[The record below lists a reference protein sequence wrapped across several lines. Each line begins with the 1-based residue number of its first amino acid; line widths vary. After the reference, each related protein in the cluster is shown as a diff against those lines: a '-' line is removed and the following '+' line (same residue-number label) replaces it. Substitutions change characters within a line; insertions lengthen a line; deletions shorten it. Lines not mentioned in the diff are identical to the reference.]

1 MESSEFAY
9 DVGAAD
15 FDEKVVAASHRVP
28 VVVDFWA
35 PWCGPCR
42 SLKPI
47 LEKLADEYAGRFLL
61 ARLNSDEAPDL
72 SRRYQVRSIPSVKA
86 FRDGVVIDEF
96 VGALPESAVREFLDR
111 LQPQPADLLRS
122 EAAAHQAAGNTAEA
136 QRVLLDA
143 LQLAPRH
150 EGVRLDLAA
159 LQLASG
165 ALDAAATTLDFS
177 FADEEPRAQTLRT
190 RLALARDAGD
200 VASLAAAVSA
210 RPQDP
215 AARIAL
221 AKALAAGQ
229 DYRRALAEL
238 LVAVRLD
245 RNYADQLAR
254 RTMLQ
259 LFDLLADEP
268 GADETVREY
277 RRALSAALN

>member
-42 SLKPI
+42 ALKPI
-47 LEKLADEYAGRFLL
+47 LEKLADECAGRFLL
-61 ARLNSDEAPDL
+61 ARLNSDEAPHL

-122 EAAAHQAAGNTAEA
+122 EAAAHQAAGDTAAA

-143 LQLAPRH
+143 LQIAPRH
-150 EGVRLDLAA
+150 EGVRLDLAT

-165 ALDAAATTLDFS
+165 NLDSAATTLDYEFS
-177 FADEEPRAQTLRT
+177 DEESRAQTLRA
-190 RLALARDAGD
+190 RLSVARDAGD
-200 VASLAAAVSA
+200 AASLAAAVSA